1 MKKSSIF
8 CVFAGLLSL
17 AASAFVSCDDGEII
31 EKHNTLKVSPKT
43 AITLKASGNED
54 VVLNVETDAET
65 WSVEKTDWILA
76 KQDGATLK
84 VNAEA
89 NTTDAP
95 RPGRIIIKAGNATPV
110 KIDVMQE
117 IAEEGETVLSV
128 TPSDAITFEAKGNKA
143 VELTVTTTAKD
154 WSFTAP
160 DWIDATKAEN
170 KLSVNAKDNAGDERN
185 GEIVFKTS
193 ESDAVVKIA
202 VSQKAGAVA
211 GETVVATVKVTD
223 KAPIKFTHN
232 ATEPVVKVVT
242 VELDKATSTNVSVKF
257 SFDAPHVME
266 YNLMN
271 DTEFETFPE
280 KLFSVE
286 NDGVLTINAGETSAN
301 INVTLTPGAEIAYVT
316 EYMVPVKATAQ
327 SANVTVNKEATYA
340 NFFVSKVSSKKL
352 RNICYFEVNDCNP
365 LNALE
370 LILEDGQPFFDAVV
384 LFAGNINW
392 NSEKEEVYMNAN
404 PNVRALL
411 DGTDVYLQPLRKKG
425 IKVLLDI
432 LGNHDQA
439 GLAGLSDYGC
449 QKFGEHLAQVCLDYK
464 LDGFGFDDEYSNYG
478 GSGQWFTS
486 PSSQQAAR
494 LCYETKKAMTKL
506 VPWETWMHLYYL
518 GYIHSGMPSVNAD
531 GAVHEPGSFIDNVCA
546 DYNQSASPVKGMGI
560 NRCAGTS
567 IQLNYGGSMS
577 AYGAKNIMDQGYG
590 WIMWFAYDPSGTGTV
605 SSNRS
610 HSFRS
615 FNETAQGCY
624 NQKILPIKNVYNKI
638 SEGVYDPTPHPVQ

>member
-31 EKHNTLKVSPKT
+31 EKHHTLKVSPKT

-110 KIDVMQE
+110 KIDVLQE

-202 VSQKAGAVA
+202 VSQKAGAVT
-211 GETVVATVKVTD
+211 GESVVATVKVTD
-223 KAPIKFTHN
+223 KAPIKFAHD

-271 DTEFETFPE
+271 NTEFETFPV

-316 EYMVPVKATAQ
+316 NYMVPVKATSQ

-340 NFFVSKVSSKKL
+340 NFFVSKASSKKL

-370 LILEDGQPFFDAVV
+370 VLLEDGQPFFDAVV

-392 NSEKEEVYMNAN
+392 NAEKEEVYMNAN

-411 DGTDVYLQPLRKKG
+411 DESDVYLQPLRKKG

-464 LDGFGFDDEYSNYG
+464 LDGFGFDDEYSSYG
-478 GSGQWFTS
+478 GSGIWFTT
-486 PSSQQAAR
+486 PSARQAAR
-494 LCYETKKAMTKL
+494 LCYETKKAMTEK

-518 GYIHSGMPSVNAD
+518 GYIQSYMPSVTVD
-531 GAVHEPGSFIDNVCA
+531 GVTHEPGSFIDNVCA
-546 DYNQSASPVKGMGI
+546 DYNQSAAPVTGMSLD
-560 NRCAGTS
+560 RCAGTS
-567 IQLNYGGSMS
+567 IQLNFGNSIS
-577 AYGAKNIMDQGYG
+577 ASKAKGFMDQGYG
-590 WIMWFAYDPSGTGTV
+590 WIMWFAYDPSGTG
-605 SSNRS
+605 SIRSNRA
-610 HSFRS
+610 HSFNQFDNVS
-615 FNETAQGCY
+615 QGCY
-624 NQKILPIKNVYNKI
+624 NQKLQPIKHVYNKI
-638 SEGVYDPTPHPVQ
+638 SEGSYDPTPHPVQ